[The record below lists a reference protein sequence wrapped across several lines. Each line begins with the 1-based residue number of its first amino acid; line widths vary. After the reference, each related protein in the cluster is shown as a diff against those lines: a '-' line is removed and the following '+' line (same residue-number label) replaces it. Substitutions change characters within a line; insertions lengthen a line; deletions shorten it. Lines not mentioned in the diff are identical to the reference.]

1 MTLVGLTGGI
11 GSGKSAVA
19 SILTARGYQL
29 VDADVVAR
37 FVVEKGSP
45 TLLRIMDSFGPDV
58 LTQEG
63 YLDRPKLGTIVFGDS
78 SNLDKLNS
86 IIHPAIAIE
95 MQRRIEASMAADSK
109 GMVFIDIPLLVETGG
124 KARYHLD
131 YVVVVDV
138 PQNIQMDRL
147 TRIRALS
154 EDEARARINA
164 QAKREDRLAMA
175 DFVVDNTGSLAD
187 LDERVDEM
195 LAQLLRSI
203 ERG

>member
-1 MTLVGLTGGI
+1 MALVGLTGGI

-29 VDADVVAR
+29 VDADLVAR
-37 FVVEKGSP
+37 YVVEKGSP
-45 TLLRIMDSFGPDV
+45 TLLKIVETFGPDV

-63 YLDRPKLGTIVFGDS
+63 YLDRPKLGAIVFGDS
-78 SNLDKLNS
+78 SKLDKLNS
-86 IIHPAIAIE
+86 IIHPAIAAE
-95 MQRRIEASMAADSK
+95 MQRRIEASLELDSL
-109 GMVFIDIPLLVETGG
+109 GIVFVDIPLLVETGG
-124 KARYHLD
+124 KDRYRLD

-138 PQNIQMDRL
+138 PRETQLHRL

-154 EDEARARINA
+154 EDEASARINS

-175 DFVVDNTGSLAD
+175 DFIVDNTGSLSD